1 MLALFVLLSLIPIAI
16 VRGFVLT
23 VLWAWFVTEPFGVH
37 QISVPEGLG
46 IALIVGMLTH
56 NYNENE
62 NLDRDLLE
70 NLMVSLVSPVVTLA
84 FGWIYHQL
92 M

>member
-1 MLALFVLLSLIPIAI
+1 MLALIILLSLIPIAV

-37 QISVPEGLG
+37 QISIPEGLG
-46 IALIVGMLTH
+46 IALIVGMLIYGSNDSAT
-56 NYNENE
+56 
-62 NLDRDLLE
+62 DRDHME
-70 NLMVSLVSPVVTLA
+70 SFISAAVAPIIMLA
-84 FGWIYHQL
+84 FGWIFHQF